1 LTDVMLPRM
10 SGPALARSARRD
22 APGLPVLFMSGYA
35 GDAVPDAA
43 EFGDERVFIQKPF
56 GSRALVARL
65 RSLLPA
71 RTRTS

>member
-1 LTDVMLPRM
+1 
-10 SGPALARSARRD
+10 
-22 APGLPVLFMSGYA
+22 MSGYA